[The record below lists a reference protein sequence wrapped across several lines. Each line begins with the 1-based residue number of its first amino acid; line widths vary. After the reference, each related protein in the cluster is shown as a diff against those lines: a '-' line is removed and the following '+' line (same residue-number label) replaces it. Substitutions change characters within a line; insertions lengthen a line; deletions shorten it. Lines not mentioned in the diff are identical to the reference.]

1 MHFLTLAAVE
11 IPPQEENL
19 VENKWVE
26 EQKKELL
33 EKLGKNEKKDVFL
46 QVMLQQLN
54 HLSTPFS
61 RTVDAAVAEQ
71 LEPFSVNTDD
81 PYCLEFVDQTEEL
94 EQEYEGSVDCIR
106 LPQGKIVP
114 LCSGP
119 YRDRFA
125 IRDGKVVER
134 NVGPAHQFRR
144 TRRAKRMQALPCYLF
159 RKVYKDFHQFAEK
172 WVFAEWHEEQQA
184 YGFYSN
190 PNGQWDWYSIGGRWP
205 CQLLVKES
213 CAEHDPGE
221 GVCGEENFPQPP
233 EGYKWAS
240 AARMRDIQWEALRE
254 YYRALLAEQYAQLK
268 EIFQTGALP
277 QGFYGKLVED
287 GIRLG
292 ETLVFRKGES
302 LEEYLIRTDRFR
314 TRKYP
319 MPVCNFVTW
328 TATGRGKAPLD
339 GTPVPRIGK
348 PRWTTSSRSFPPRTC
363 WWPWIVIFRK
373 IHVSRQAYLSSS
385 RADSRNHHLYFAGSA
400 GT

>member
-33 EKLGKNEKKDVFL
+33 EKLEKNEKKDVFL
-46 QVMLQQLN
+46 QVMLQRLN

-71 LEPFSVNTDD
+71 LEPFSVDAGG
-81 PYCLEFVDQTEEL
+81 PSCRGFVGQTGEL
-94 EQEYEGSVDCIR
+94 EQEYEGSIDCIR

-319 MPVCNFVTW
+319 MPVCNFVD
-328 TATGRGKAPLD
+328 LD
-339 GTPVPRIGK
+339 GNWEGEGTFGWNPCSQD
-348 PRWTTSSRSFPPRTC
+348 WETALDNF
-363 WWPWIVIFRK
+363 
-373 IHVSRQAYLSSS
+373 LSELSPEDVLV
-385 RADSRNHHLYFAGSA
+385 AVDCHI
-400 GT
+400 

>member
-33 EKLGKNEKKDVFL
+33 EKLEKNEKKDVFL
-46 QVMLQQLN
+46 QVMLQRLN

-81 PYCLEFVDQTEEL
+81 PNCLEFVDQTEEL
-94 EQEYEGSVDCIR
+94 EQEYEGSIDCIR

-240 AARMRDIQWEALRE
+240 AARMRTPGMTGGPGKCPWKNGSLTLTHLTP
-254 YYRALLAEQYAQLK
+254 RAH
-268 EIFQTGALP
+268 
-277 QGFYGKLVED
+277 
-287 GIRLG
+287 
-292 ETLVFRKGES
+292 
-302 LEEYLIRTDRFR
+302 
-314 TRKYP
+314 
-319 MPVCNFVTW
+319 
-328 TATGRGKAPLD
+328 
-339 GTPVPRIGK
+339 
-348 PRWTTSSRSFPPRTC
+348 
-363 WWPWIVIFRK
+363 WPGW
-373 IHVSRQAYLSSS
+373 
-385 RADSRNHHLYFAGSA
+385 
-400 GT
+400 